1 MHLTG
6 LTEKEAKIRL
16 GKYGLNEIKDIDRV
30 STIKI
35 LLRQIRNNFIIYLLL
50 IASVLSFIVEKS
62 LTGYTIILLIFV
74 IIGVG
79 FFQEYKAEKAIKSLK
94 SMITPVSI
102 VIRDGKE
109 KEILSGHIVSGDL
122 IVLRN
127 GEKIPA
133 DCLILEEK
141 ELMVNESILTG
152 ESQEVKKIVSRGETN
167 YKENS
172 LLFMGTFIVNGRAIA
187 KVIHTGMNTKFGKIA
202 ALISKEE
209 KNLPLQNKINHLSKY
224 LAFIAILLSLIVGMI
239 MIAKGSISSGNLI
252 EILIVVIALSV
263 SAFPEGLPLVLA
275 ITLATGAYRMA
286 KKNAIVNRMSII
298 ETLGET
304 TVICSDKTG
313 TITKGEMTVKKVFM
327 DNRIIEVSGAG
338 YEATGDF
345 TESGKKLNLSKDK
358 HLEMLLKAGV
368 LCNDSK
374 IERRGDDNF
383 YNIIGNSTEA
393 SLMILAAKAAIFK
406 EDLNSERKEEIPFSS
421 ARKLMSVLCRLNS
434 ESYVFTK
441 GAPELLI
448 EKCRKIQTKQG
459 IFTLTEKNKKQIL
472 ESNKKFTSSA
482 YRTLALAYK
491 KIDRIDKD
499 HFEKDLIF
507 LGIVAIEDPPREEVR
522 EAISLCRT
530 AGIKVKMI
538 TGDNKETAISIAR
551 QIGLYGNVM
560 TGEEIEKLSEDEL
573 KKVIDT
579 INIFVRVKPEN
590 KLRIVN
596 ALKMNGEIVTMT
608 GDGVNDAPALK
619 ASHIGVAMGR
629 NGTDV
634 SRDVADLTLKDDNFS
649 TIVSAVTEGRTIFNN
664 MRKFIAYL
672 LSCNY
677 SEIVVISLAVII
689 GLPLPLIAIQ
699 ILFMNL
705 LTDSLPDIALAL
717 NPSSEDIMQQKPRK
731 TSKVLTKEIFLIM
744 ALAGSIMSLGT
755 LVVFYLTLSTGNS
768 IVAARTTAMI
778 TLIFFQI
785 ANAFNFRS
793 FRKGVLSRSP
803 FVNLPLVYASLA
815 SIIATIAIVNL
826 PALNKIFETAPIGLS
841 GWVYAFAASF
851 SVILIFDILKAINGR
866 KHIWEE
872 YF

>member
-1 MHLTG
+1 IISNYRRLPHYVLYLHNKRKSEKYINLLRDFNCMHLTG

-109 KEILSGHIVSGDL
+109 KEILSSHIVPGDL
-122 IVLRN
+122 IVLR
-127 GEKIPA
+127 
-133 DCLILEEK
+133 
-141 ELMVNESILTG
+141 S
-152 ESQEVKKIVSRGETN
+152 ETN
-167 YKENS
+167 YKDSS

-202 ALISKEE
+202 TLISKEE
-209 KNLPLQNKINHLSKY
+209 KDLPLQNKINKLSKY

-441 GAPELLI
+441 GE
-448 EKCRKIQTKQG
+448 
-459 IFTLTEKNKKQIL
+459 
-472 ESNKKFTSSA
+472 
-482 YRTLALAYK
+482 
-491 KIDRIDKD
+491 
-499 HFEKDLIF
+499 
-507 LGIVAIEDPPREEVR
+507 
-522 EAISLCRT
+522 
-530 AGIKVKMI
+530 
-538 TGDNKETAISIAR
+538 
-551 QIGLYGNVM
+551 IGRAHV
-560 TGEEIEKLSEDEL
+560 
-573 KKVIDT
+573 
-579 INIFVRVKPEN
+579 
-590 KLRIVN
+590 
-596 ALKMNGEIVTMT
+596 
-608 GDGVNDAPALK
+608 
-619 ASHIGVAMGR
+619 
-629 NGTDV
+629 
-634 SRDVADLTLKDDNFS
+634 
-649 TIVSAVTEGRTIFNN
+649 
-664 MRKFIAYL
+664 
-672 LSCNY
+672 
-677 SEIVVISLAVII
+677 
-689 GLPLPLIAIQ
+689 
-699 ILFMNL
+699 
-705 LTDSLPDIALAL
+705 
-717 NPSSEDIMQQKPRK
+717 
-731 TSKVLTKEIFLIM
+731 
-744 ALAGSIMSLGT
+744 
-755 LVVFYLTLSTGNS
+755 
-768 IVAARTTAMI
+768 
-778 TLIFFQI
+778 
-785 ANAFNFRS
+785 
-793 FRKGVLSRSP
+793 
-803 FVNLPLVYASLA
+803 
-815 SIIATIAIVNL
+815 
-826 PALNKIFETAPIGLS
+826 
-841 GWVYAFAASF
+841 
-851 SVILIFDILKAINGR
+851 
-866 KHIWEE
+866 
-872 YF
+872 